1 MKTKLLNLSAPDLTQ
16 HPPRSPRVRLG
27 GYVIFARA
35 LDKCRAALAGKC
47 GEYHFD
53 CPLDRKFFT
62 FTGISP
68 KAFEREVAK
77 GRGDGEMLAWVTKH
91 AKHQRALHEITQW
104 SAAQELDVPRGI
116 RQRAHFND
124 DIHAKLAPHR
134 EDLAFWFDL
143 HDLDD
148 YVTFGGKP

>member
-1 MKTKLLNLSAPDLTQ
+1 MTPRSRARASTPPPSPFASQRDTDMKTKPLNLSAPDLTQ

-35 LDKCRAALAGKC
+35 LDKCRAALAGTS

-68 KAFEREVAK
+68 KAFEREVTK
-77 GRGDGEMLAWVTKH
+77 GRGDGRKRH
-91 AKHQRALHEITQW
+91 A
-104 SAAQELDVPRGI
+104 
-116 RQRAHFND
+116 
-124 DIHAKLAPHR
+124 
-134 EDLAFWFDL
+134 
-143 HDLDD
+143 
-148 YVTFGGKP
+148 